1 MGLVYALESMCR
13 HILISIGPSMFQ
25 ENDKREFL
33 KKDDLR
39 MGMVSLFIHT
49 EGKEG
54 TKRRLLELERATQLI
69 YMSFGASIL

>member
-1 MGLVYALESMCR
+1 
-13 HILISIGPSMFQ
+13 MFQ
-25 ENDKREFL
+25 ENDERDFL
-33 KKDDLR
+33 KKDDLI

-54 TKRRLLELERATQLI
+54 TQRRLLELERARELI